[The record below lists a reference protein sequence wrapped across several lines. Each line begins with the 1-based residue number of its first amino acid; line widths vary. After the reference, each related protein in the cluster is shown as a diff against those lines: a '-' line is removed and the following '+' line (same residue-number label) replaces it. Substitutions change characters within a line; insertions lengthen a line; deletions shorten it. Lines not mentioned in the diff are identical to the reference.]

1 MWRRRGWF
9 RVPLCWMM
17 WSWRSHGHTMSTE
30 ARPRVSEP
38 EAPRRAP
45 PRILTEPRRPAR
57 IRALHAAPWL
67 AVGTVCLGAFMGQ
80 LDASI
85 VATALPVIRTNLHAS
100 IASVE
105 WVVLVYVLVLAGTV
119 AAVGKIADRVGRKL
133 LYTYG
138 FGIFVAGSAACAL
151 SPSLGVLVLA
161 RLMQAIGAVM
171 LQANSYAL
179 IRDVLPATRLGTGL
193 GMQGAAQAVGLSVG
207 PALGGALTALGGW
220 RLIFLVNIPIGLI
233 GLALGWFLLPR
244 STQHDPESRI
254 DPSGTLLLAAIPA
267 AVLGAL
273 SFAAESGT
281 PGWVEPALVAL
292 VCLLVIAAVARQR
305 KAPGSVLDAA
315 LVRVPAFVAGVSA
328 ALLSYVVLFGC
339 LVAVPFHLEKSL
351 HVGPATAGLELSA
364 LPVALAVVAPLG
376 GAIRDR
382 IGPRVPTGLG
392 MLLAAAGMALLAVSA
407 TRIDLI
413 VVALAIA
420 GAGMGLFLAANN
432 AATMFAAPRQRAGA
446 AGGLLNMGR
455 GLGTALGVALTSIVF
470 ASGHGITSVAVLLLV
485 VAILA
490 GAISVTWSPA
500 VRPASS
506 V

>member
-1 MWRRRGWF
+1 
-9 RVPLCWMM
+9 
-17 WSWRSHGHTMSTE
+17 MSD
-30 ARPRVSEP
+30 P
-38 EAPRRAP
+38 EAPRRAT

-67 AVGTVCLGAFMGQ
+67 AVATVCVGAFMGQ

-138 FGIFVAGSAACAL
+138 FGIFVIGSAACAW
-151 SPSLGVLVLA
+151 SPSLGLLVLA
-161 RLMQAIGAVM
+161 RLVQAVGAVM

-179 IRDVLPATRLGTGL
+179 IRDVLPSSRLGAGL
-193 GMQGAAQAVGLSVG
+193 GVQGAAQAVGLSVG

-220 RLIFLVNIPIGLI
+220 RLIFLVNVPIGLI

-244 STQHDPESRI
+244 STQHDSESRI

-273 SFAAESGT
+273 SFAAQSRT
-281 PGWVEPALVAL
+281 PGWVEPSLAGVF
-292 VCLLVIAAVARQR
+292 VVLVIAAVARQR
-305 KAPGSVLDAA
+305 YAPGSVVDAA
-315 LVRVPAFVAGVSA
+315 LLRVPAFVAGVSA
-328 ALLSYVVLFGC
+328 ALLSYAVLFGC
-339 LVAVPFHLEKSL
+339 LVAVPFFLEKSPGIGF
-351 HVGPATAGLELSA
+351 VTVGLELSA
-364 LPVALAVVAPLG
+364 LPVALAVAAPLG
-376 GAIRDR
+376 GALRDR
-382 IGPRVPTGLG
+382 IGPRLPTGLG
-392 MLLAAAGMALLAVSA
+392 MLLTAGGMALLAVSA
-407 TRIDLI
+407 TRTDLT
-413 VVALAIA
+413 VGALAIA
-420 GAGMGLFLAANN
+420 GAGMGLFVAANN

-446 AGGLLNMGR
+446 AGGLLNMAR
-455 GLGTALGVALTSIVF
+455 GLGAALGVALPSILF
-470 ASGHGITSVAVLLLV
+470 ASGRGITSVAVLLLA
-485 VAILA
+485 VALLA

-500 VRPASS
+500 GRPASS